1 MVQNQNLAMATAQLN
16 SADAR
21 SPTEPWLF
29 DEGLVAAEVER
40 DAAAGDTSS
49 KMADTRQT
57 AKALAAARRTLR
69 LLWIA
74 LIISLIA
81 HLVIPVWIVTVMERP
96 EKVALMDGTET
107 LIVSPLVPIEQ
118 SNEILETVSLWAAKS
133 FFDRGPQGFD
143 APDTLDRVF
152 LPAANKKAREEF
164 KKVADEFAKKNIHQ
178 KVEVGRIDLQRLDGG
193 TVLSHVVGQILTQAQ
208 VGDEQI
214 NEPQAVALNLKLI
227 RNPYLGRN
235 KRYPFAVSDFSLGE
249 PEQLQLQK
257 QDEK

>member
-1 MVQNQNLAMATAQLN
+1 MAQDQNLAMATAQLN
-16 SADAR
+16 SVGAGSA
-21 SPTEPWLF
+21 SEPWLF
-29 DEGLVAAEVER
+29 DEGLVATEVEP

-57 AKALAAARRTLR
+57 AEALAAARRTLR

-81 HLVIPVWIVTVMERP
+81 HLVIPIWIVTVMERP

-118 SNEILETVSLWAAKS
+118 SNEMLETVSLWAAKS
-133 FFDRGPQGFD
+133 FLDRGPQGFD

-164 KKVADEFAKKNIHQ
+164 KKVAD
-178 KVEVGRIDLQRLDGG
+178 
-193 TVLSHVVGQILTQAQ
+193 
-208 VGDEQI
+208 
-214 NEPQAVALNLKLI
+214 
-227 RNPYLGRN
+227 
-235 KRYPFAVSDFSLGE
+235 
-249 PEQLQLQK
+249 
-257 QDEK
+257 